1 MFFSKAPWL
10 WSGGSNCVQLSDG
23 AEQTR
28 VLGLNGLVGGKG
40 DPFVSVI
47 ATKPQ

>member
-1 MFFSKAPWL
+1 VL
-10 WSGGSNCVQLSDG
+10 QRTDG

-47 ATKPQ
+47 ATKPP